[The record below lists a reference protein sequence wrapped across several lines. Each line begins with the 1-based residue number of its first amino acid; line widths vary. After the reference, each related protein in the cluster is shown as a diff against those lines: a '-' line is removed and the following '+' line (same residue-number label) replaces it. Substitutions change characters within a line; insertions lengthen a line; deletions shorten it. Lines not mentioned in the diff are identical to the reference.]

1 MDNMIPL
8 VDERVNQYEITVRK
22 MDSGNYV
29 IRNLFLNTSYFM
41 TKSDLIALKERIEY
55 TIHLID
61 IDSGVIPWCQ
71 FIQLGRVMCNA
82 GVVGAGYTKKAISST
97 IHIFFA

>member
-1 MDNMIPL
+1 MIPL

-61 IDSGVIPWCQ
+61 IDSGVIP
-71 FIQLGRVMCNA
+71 
-82 GVVGAGYTKKAISST
+82 
-97 IHIFFA
+97 

>member
-1 MDNMIPL
+1 MIPP
-8 VDERVNQYEITVRK
+8 VEERVNQYEITVRK

-61 IDSGVIPWCQ
+61 IDSGVIP
-71 FIQLGRVMCNA
+71 
-82 GVVGAGYTKKAISST
+82 
-97 IHIFFA
+97 

>member
-1 MDNMIPL
+1 MIPP
-8 VDERVNQYEITVRK
+8 VEERVNQYEITVRK

-29 IRNLFLNTSYFM
+29 IRNLFINTSYFM

-61 IDSGVIPWCQ
+61 IDSGVIP
-71 FIQLGRVMCNA
+71 
-82 GVVGAGYTKKAISST
+82 
-97 IHIFFA
+97 

>member
-1 MDNMIPL
+1 MIPP
-8 VDERVNQYEITVRK
+8 VEERENQYEITVRK

-29 IRNLFLNTSYFM
+29 IRNLFINTSYFM

-61 IDSGVIPWCQ
+61 IDSGAIP
-71 FIQLGRVMCNA
+71 
-82 GVVGAGYTKKAISST
+82 
-97 IHIFFA
+97 

>member
-61 IDSGVIPWCQ
+61 IDSGVIP
-71 FIQLGRVMCNA
+71 
-82 GVVGAGYTKKAISST
+82 
-97 IHIFFA
+97 